1 MSIFEYDE
9 EKHMQSER
17 EIWENAGR
25 EAGILETLKHSV
37 MDILDTRQLLTNT
50 AAVLIEQT
58 SDPKTLQ
65 TMLKSAVTCSSIV
78 LTIVNQ
84 ISFPLILRSPL

>member
-17 EIWENAGR
+17 EIWENAGRKAGR

-50 AAVLIEQT
+50 AAILIEQT
-58 SDPKTLQ
+58 SDPRTLQ
-65 TMLKSAVTCSSIV
+65 TMLKSAVTCSSIDEF
-78 LTIVNQ
+78 LTHFSNP
-84 ISFPLILRSPL
+84 SH

>member
-1 MSIFEYDE
+1 
-9 EKHMQSER
+9 
-17 EIWENAGR
+17 
-25 EAGILETLKHSV
+25 

-65 TMLKSAVTCSSIV
+65 TMLKSAVTCNSIDEF
-78 LTIVNQ
+78 LTHFSNH
-84 ISFPLILRSPL
+84 SH